1 MPFPNEER
9 EFQLP
14 DAFATI
20 AVKSEAQSDTDT
32 NTDDVSTP
40 RERQRNESKN
50 ECIYRQ
56 YVSLFITSS
65 NCFDR
70 KKLKILYNWVNGLA
84 AGTVHDVPRYNF
96 RSEIFLAHKNMM
108 SS

>member
-1 MPFPNEER
+1 MKGGYSFERLTSFQDESEIMPFPNEER

-50 ECIYRQ
+50 EYIYR
-56 YVSLFITSS
+56 S

-70 KKLKILYNWVNGLA
+70 KNYKNLTSGSMYSLFMMYRSTISAL
-84 AGTVHDVPRYNF
+84 RYF
-96 RSEIFLAHKNMM
+96 
-108 SS
+108 